1 MCLHSLERDIT
12 KAGMDRHLA
21 MGECV
26 VENVVRDVVDVD
38 KWCWVVGCVV
48 VCVKSE
54 VLWRVVLASVSLR
67 RVR

>member
-1 MCLHSLERDIT
+1 
-12 KAGMDRHLA
+12 MDTALT